1 MMNEDKM
8 TELVIKI
15 TSELSSLNTYMKTAL
30 DKLADHEKRLDDL
43 ERNKT
48 GLKDTIISLLIKGL
62 VGSVFV
68 IGTLSGAGQ
77 ILKQIFGM

>member
-1 MMNEDKM
+1 MNDDKM

-15 TSELSSLNTYMKTAL
+15 TSELSSLNAYMKTAL

-48 GLKDTIISLLIKGL
+48 GLKDTIIALLIKGL
-62 VGSVFV
+62 VGSIFV
-68 IGTLSGAGQ
+68 IGTLTGAGTL
-77 ILKQIFGM
+77 LKGIFGL